1 MKPKISIVIPVF
13 NVEPY
18 IRKCLDSVT
27 CQTYDNLEI
36 LLVNDGSADKC
47 GKICDEY
54 ASLDSR
60 IRVFHKENGGLS
72 SALNV
77 GLSNFTGDYV
87 GFVDSDD
94 WIEAVMFETL
104 LGGICGVDIAVCS
117 YFKEKDCGT
126 EIINNKKSITDAPIP
141 TEDMLLYPLMR
152 DDYMGF
158 CGYVWNKLYSAKI
171 IKKNQLRFDETIKYA
186 MDILF
191 YETLVSKEKCVGRYI
206 DKPLYHYVQREG
218 AITKSK
224 SFDVKTDIL
233 IVYKKWKNCF
243 RQIINIGREGF
254 IVIMLP

>member
-1 MKPKISIVIPVF
+1 MKNKISIVIPVY

-117 YFKEKDCGT
+117 YFKEKNCGT

-152 DDYMGF
+152 DDYMGY
-158 CGYVWNKLYSAKI
+158 CGYV
-171 IKKNQLRFDETIKYA
+171 E
-186 MDILF
+186 
-191 YETLVSKEKCVGRYI
+191 
-206 DKPLYHYVQREG
+206 
-218 AITKSK
+218 
-224 SFDVKTDIL
+224 
-233 IVYKKWKNCF
+233 
-243 RQIINIGREGF
+243 
-254 IVIMLP
+254 